1 MSLALQKTVK
11 NVRWVGSCS
20 LLKKPIF
27 SFWYQV
33 VHRPQTKMSYGWL
46 IGRALP
52 LPVEPSILWTAKRVK
67 CLQKR
72 RLSDS
77 APSWFYRLFSGHSDS
92 INAVPTKHWHFYGKL
107 QSFDLDHKMNPFFW
121 VMAVSKSDKPWTAL
135 YQFNEKWPGLSARDK
150 ILAAN
155 KAF

>member
-1 MSLALQKTVK
+1 MYVGLGAVHFWRSLYFHFDIKLCTDLRQK
-11 NVRWVGSCS
+11 WVMGDLSVEHS
-20 LLKKPIF
+20 
-27 SFWYQV
+27 
-33 VHRPQTKMSYGWL
+33 H
-46 IGRALP
+46 
-52 LPVEPSILWTAKRVK
+52 PVEPSILWTAKRVK

-77 APSWFYRLFSGHSDS
+77 APSWFYRLFSGHSES

-121 VMAVSKSDKPWTAL
+121 VMAVTKSDKPWTAL

>member
-1 MSLALQKTVK
+1 MSLPLQKTVK

-46 IGRALP
+46 IGRALF
-52 LPVEPSILWTAKRVK
+52 LPVEPSGELQSVWNVCRRGDSPILRPA
-67 CLQKR
+67 
-72 RLSDS
+72 D
-77 APSWFYRLFSGHSDS
+77 FYRLFSGHSDS

-107 QSFDLDHKMNPFFW
+107 QSFDLDHNMNPFFW

-135 YQFNEKWPGLSARDK
+135 YQFKEKWPGLSARDK

>member
-1 MSLALQKTVK
+1 MRVGLEAVHFWRSLYFHFDIKLCTDLRQKWVMGDLSVEHSLSPCGTF
-11 NVRWVGSCS
+11 RW
-20 LLKKPIF
+20 
-27 SFWYQV
+27 
-33 VHRPQTKMSYGWL
+33 
-46 IGRALP
+46 A
-52 LPVEPSILWTAKRVK
+52 AKRVK

-77 APSWFYRLFSGHSDS
+77 APSWFYRLFSGHSES

-121 VMAVSKSDKPWTAL
+121 VMTVKKSDKPWTAL